1 MNSDLGNW
9 LTAIK
14 KAYAG
19 EKPDMSWANEITEP
33 ISGILNDQFESFHKF
48 IDFPIH
54 SISLD
59 LIVEAQF
66 LSNTEE
72 FIETSKKILKDIN
85 NFDFSYVQNFALIA
99 LALRS
104 DIKLLNVIPQNT
116 NIQILVWCLGQCVEI
131 NVEKVAKIWDE
142 VLMRRQ
148 NFDNRVDMQ
157 AIILLMELIAQKW
170 VNIEIPPLESD
181 KYESIFA
188 LSFCNSKI
196 NVRNQASF
204 VLPQLMPLVAESAA
218 SHLFFRR
225 MLPYC
230 AMENKEGRNSA
241 LDLLEQIVGHHS
253 NFPSCVSTW
262 IAMHPY
268 CVAASN
274 NLLVDMERKG
284 LISTQMKPLLKHI
297 MRINKLMLK
306 NKISLTQETR
316 MDLPRS
322 LWRVEFPPP
331 KTEVNICNNTCKLI
345 YRSYESKWKTII
357 PMLLILIVSYLLYL
371 YL

>member
-1 MNSDLGNW
+1 MSSDLGNW
-9 LTAIK
+9 LVAIK
-14 KAYAG
+14 KAYSE
-19 EKPDMSWANEITEP
+19 EKPDMGWSNEINEP
-33 ISGILNDQFESFHKF
+33 ISRILNDQFESFHKF

-59 LIVEAQF
+59 LIVEAKF

-72 FIETSKKILKDIN
+72 FEKTSKKFLREIN

-99 LALRS
+99 LALRNN
-104 DIKLLNVIPQNT
+104 IKLLNELPKDT
-116 NIQILVWCLGQCVEI
+116 KIQIFVWCLGQCVEE

-142 VLMRRQ
+142 VLMKRE
-148 NFDNRVDMQ
+148 NFSNRVDMQ

-181 KYESIFA
+181 KYESLFA
-188 LSFCNSKI
+188 LSFLTHTI
-196 NVRNQASF
+196 NVKNQASF

-230 AMENKEGRNSA
+230 AMEDKEGRNSA
-241 LDLLEQIVGHHS
+241 IDLLEQIIGHHS

-284 LISTQMKPLLKHI
+284 MISTQMKPLLKHI
-297 MRINKLMLK
+297 IRINKLLLK
-306 NKISLTQETR
+306 NKITLTKETR

-331 KTEVNICNNTCKLI
+331 NSEVTICNKTCKLI
-345 YRSYESKWKTII
+345 YQSYESKWKTII